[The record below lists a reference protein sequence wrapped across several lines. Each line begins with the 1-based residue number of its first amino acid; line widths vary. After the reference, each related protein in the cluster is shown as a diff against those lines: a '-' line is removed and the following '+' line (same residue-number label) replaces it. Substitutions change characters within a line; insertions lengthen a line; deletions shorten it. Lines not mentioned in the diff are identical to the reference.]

1 MISIK
6 TLILAPI
13 YGFGIVVSGVMA
25 YAVGPS
31 VEEQVF
37 PVITDQSV
45 ADPTRTDDRACWQ
58 WTYHKARA
66 VTLIR
71 KSFYVERDD
80 GVRFPVAEQRPD
92 LGIPSND
99 STTAK
104 SGQTRTI
111 PECVF
116 VPSVVRLLPHF
127 TVHGHNIYRP
137 FHGLWNL
144 DQPVMSISF
153 GQAAISPNIPHDAAP
168 IAPDSDAPRGIVAR

>member
-1 MISIK
+1 MISVK

-13 YGFGIVVSGVMA
+13 YGFGLVVSGVMA

-37 PVITDQSV
+37 PVITNQSV
-45 ADPTRTDDRACWQ
+45 SDPTRTDDRACWQ

-66 VTLIR
+66 VTLLR
-71 KSFYVERDD
+71 KNFYVERDD

-99 STTAK
+99 STTAEK
-104 SGQTRTI
+104 GVTRTI

-116 VPSVVRLLPHF
+116 VPAAVRLLAHF
-127 TVHGHNIYRP
+127 TVHGRNVYRP
-137 FHGLWNL
+137 FHGLWDL
-144 DQPVMSISF
+144 DQPVMST
-153 GQAAISPNIPHDAAP
+153 GYYRTDMQQNIPHDSAP
-168 IAPDSDAPRGIVAR
+168 VAPDSDARLGP